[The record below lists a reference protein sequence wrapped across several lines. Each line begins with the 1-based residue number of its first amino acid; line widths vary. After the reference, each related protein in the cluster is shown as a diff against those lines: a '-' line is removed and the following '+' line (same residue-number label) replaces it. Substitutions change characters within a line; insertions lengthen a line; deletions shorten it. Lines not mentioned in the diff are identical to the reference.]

1 MAKKILEKLAKF
13 GQSIWLD
20 NINRSLI
27 ESGRLGKF
35 ISEGLRGMT
44 SNPTIFEKAITSD
57 SAYDEKIAELCQKGK
72 TTFEIYDDLTVE
84 DVQAA
89 ADIFSAVY
97 EKTLRLD
104 GYVSLEVSPKLAF
117 DVQKTIEEAK
127 RLHKKVNR
135 QNVMFKI
142 PATNV
147 GFNAI
152 EELVALGMNINA
164 TLIFSVGQYTKA
176 AKAYL
181 KGIRRFADRGG
192 DLSKV
197 RSVAS
202 VFVSRVDTAVDKVLD
217 ELWAKETKA
226 AVKNGL
232 ELLKGRTA
240 VANAKLIYQKYVKIF
255 SSPEFLQLKAKRA
268 SEQRVLWASTSA
280 KNPAYRDIKY
290 VIELM
295 AKNTVNTLP
304 DNTLEAFFDHG
315 AVKEAV
321 FARDKEPQEII
332 NELMNFGIEI
342 NSICENLMKDGLAA
356 FEKSFESQLKS
367 IEEKAKIV
375 YPTRECR
382 RL

>member
-1 MAKKILEKLAKF
+1 MENMSKEILEKLAEF

-97 EKTLRLD
+97 EKTCGLD

-117 DVQKTIEEAK
+117 AVQKTIEEAK
-127 RLHKKVNR
+127 RLHKKVDR

-142 PATNV
+142 PTTNA
-147 GFNAI
+147 GFKAI
-152 EELVALGMNINA
+152 EELGALGININA
-164 TLIFSVGQYTKA
+164 TLVFSVGQYTKA

-192 DLSKV
+192 DLSGV
-197 RSVAS
+197 NSVAS
-202 VFVSRVDTAVDKVLD
+202 VFVSRIDTVVDKMLD
-217 ELWAKETKA
+217 ELLAKEKNA
-226 AVKNGL
+226 ALKKRL
-232 ELLKGRTA
+232 EFLKGKAA
-240 VANAKLIYQKYVKIF
+240 VANAKVIYQKYAEIF
-255 SSPEFLQLKAKRA
+255 SSREFLDLKKKGANV
-268 SEQRVLWASTSA
+268 QRVLWASTSS
-280 KNPAYRDIKY
+280 KNPAYSDIKY
-290 VIELM
+290 VVELI

-321 FARDKEPQEII
+321 FAGDKESQEII
-332 NELMNFGIEI
+332 NELMNFKIEI
-342 NSICENLMKDGLAA
+342 NSVCDKLMKDGVAA
-356 FEKSFESQLKS
+356 FEKSFESLLKS
-367 IEEKAKIV
+367 IEEKAKIL
-375 YPTRECR
+375 CR
-382 RL
+382 R